1 MLTNSNERLTWKEIE
16 ERYPDSWVGLNDI
29 KFENDDGANIETAIV
44 SEIGTRD
51 ELYDGQFSRGVQ
63 MVTCTNP
70 EKFVF
75 SNWSLWLIM
84 IACFSGFCGAYTI
97 DDEAHTF
104 TVDTRTE
111 NNNLRFRI
119 RDNAGGF
126 RILADIHE

>member
-1 MLTNSNERLTWKEIE
+1 MKILLTNSNERLTWKEIE

-75 SNWSLWLIM
+75 SNWSLWW
-84 IACFSGFCGAYTI
+84 
-97 DDEAHTF
+97 
-104 TVDTRTE
+104 
-111 NNNLRFRI
+111 
-119 RDNAGGF
+119 
-126 RILADIHE
+126 